1 MGADIK
7 YGTQPA
13 YTEIQKKVG
22 SAADFLTAVD
32 LAKQSAERF
41 AGYAERLKLASA
53 QVTKIVER
61 AQKWNLKQGHV
72 YQSLQ
77 GRIAPNDDMKEATS
91 LLLGKPVEEL
101 FTPEALAGIR
111 VRSGPRPVVREER
124 SEVVQREER
133 RRLEH
138 DQVVAAI
145 HSIAHGTV
153 HGPGGLEGLTMAMM
167 DGIGTDRGVARSIS
181 DGLHEIAVAIEDG
194 MRAIALGMQGKYD
207 G

>member
-13 YTEIQKKVG
+13 AIEIQKQLG
-22 SAADFLTAVD
+22 SVSKFLET
-32 LAKQSAERF
+32 LALDHRWA
-41 AGYAERLKLASA
+41 
-53 QVTKIVER
+53 
-61 AQKWNLKQGHV
+61 LKQGHV

-77 GRIAPNDDMKEATS
+77 GRVAPCEAMQEACS
-91 LLLGKPVEEL
+91 EILGKPVEEL
-101 FTPEALAGIR
+101 FTPEALMG
-111 VRSGPRPVVREER
+111 VRAKPGPRPIIREDR
-124 SEVVQREER
+124 SEATRAEER

-138 DQVVAAI
+138 DQIVAAI
-145 HSIAHGTV
+145 HSIAHGNV

-167 DGIGTDRGVARSIS
+167 DGIGADRGVARSIS
-181 DGLHEIAVAIEDG
+181 DGLHEIAVAIEAG